1 MRKMEMNK
9 YLPIIILNVNVLN
22 APAKRYRVA
31 EWIRKYDL
39 YIFCPQ
45 ETHFRT

>member
-31 EWIRKYDL
+31 E
-39 YIFCPQ
+39 
-45 ETHFRT
+45 